1 MSCSAKF
8 IEYFEPLDKKVKPFK
23 YEIILQKYCRWK
35 KIFVIIW
42 ITYSEPPFFGFFIL
56 EIGRQ
61 DLLVL
66 FVTWFKLC
74 QRFKTF
80 RHFVHSFLRLDL
92 KYWRWVQM
100 FYSFFNDQIADFS
113 HESYDSYW
121 FAVVTAVWID
131 QTEQMHQKWEL
142 RKDFSVFY
150 FSKILKKTILKKDA
164 LESYL

>member
-1 MSCSAKF
+1 
-8 IEYFEPLDKKVKPFK
+8 
-23 YEIILQKYCRWK
+23 
-35 KIFVIIW
+35 
-42 ITYSEPPFFGFFIL
+42 
-56 EIGRQ
+56 
-61 DLLVL
+61 
-66 FVTWFKLC
+66 
-74 QRFKTF
+74 
-80 RHFVHSFLRLDL
+80 
-92 KYWRWVQM
+92 M